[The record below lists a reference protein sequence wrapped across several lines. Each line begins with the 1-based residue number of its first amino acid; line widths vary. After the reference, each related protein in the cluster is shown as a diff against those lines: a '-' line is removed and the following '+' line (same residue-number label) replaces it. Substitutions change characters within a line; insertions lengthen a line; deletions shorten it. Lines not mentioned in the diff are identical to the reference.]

1 MTNFAKAILIMLT
14 GSVTIVAG
22 AHAMDAALKV
32 RDLIDH
38 RSAMTCQQINEITP
52 GGCQMSK

>member
-1 MTNFAKAILIMLT
+1 MTNFAKAILIMLM

-22 AHAMDAALKV
+22 AHVMDAALKV
-32 RDLIDH
+32 RNQIDH
-38 RSAMTCQQINEITP
+38 RNALTCQQINEITP